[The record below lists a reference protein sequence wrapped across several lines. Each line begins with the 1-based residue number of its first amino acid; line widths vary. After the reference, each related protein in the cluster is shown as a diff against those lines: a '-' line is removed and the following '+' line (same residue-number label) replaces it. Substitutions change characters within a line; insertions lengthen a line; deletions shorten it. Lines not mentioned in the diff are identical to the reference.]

1 MGLKEDLIAEV
12 NQTFKNQ
19 WDVQETTDVPD
30 PEDLRLNRNHA
41 KDLESATVL
50 YADIDGSTKMVDQF
64 KWSFCAEVYKAY
76 LRCAAQIIRSK
87 GGTITAYDG
96 DRVMAVFTGEY
107 KNSRAVEAAMK
118 INFAVLKIIR
128 PAIQN
133 QYPRENF
140 IFKHVI
146 GIDSSELHTARIGVH
161 GENDLVWIGQ
171 AANYAAKLCTLS
183 GKPVWITKAVY
194 DKMNKGVKFS
204 NGEDMWTPYT
214 WDAMNNME
222 IFATAYHWGSC

>member
-12 NQTFKNQ
+12 NQTFQNQ
-19 WDVQETTDVPD
+19 WDVQRTTDVPD
-30 PEDLRLNRNHA
+30 PGDLRLNSNHA

-50 YADIDGSTKMVDQF
+50 YADIDGSTNMVDKH
-64 KWSFCAEVYKAY
+64 KWSFSAEVYKAY

-118 INFAVLKIIR
+118 INFAVEKIIR

-146 GIDSSELHTARIGVH
+146 GIDSSDLHTARIGVH
-161 GENDLVWIGQ
+161 GENDLVWIGR

-183 GKPVWITKAVY
+183 NKPIWITKTIY
-194 DKMNKGVKFS
+194 DNMNGDVKTS
-204 NGEDMWTPYT
+204 NGTNMWTPCT
-214 WDAMNNME
+214 WDSMDGMK
-222 IFATAYHWGSC
+222 IYYTTYYWSF